1 MLSTNIISKGTM
13 CLNNINDQYQSHII
27 ISCMACNACILLYDL
42 WPVLLLKL
50 SNRDQIQKWISRKS
64 LKIHYLP
71 WWLLSFDAQQNVKN
85 P

>member
-1 MLSTNIISKGTM
+1 MLSTNIIFKGNM

-27 ISCMACNACILLYDL
+27 ISCMACNAGILLYDL
-42 WPVLLLKL
+42 WPVLLLKM
-50 SNRDQIQKWISRKS
+50 SKRVQIQKWILSRKS
-64 LKIHYLP
+64 FHYLP